1 MNMSVTP
8 CGSMSPMTGRKPP
21 GVGWETWV
29 ERQIREGIERGEFDD
44 LPGTGKP
51 ITDLGETHDELWWVR
66 KKLKREN
73 VSYLPPTL
81 AVRKERDDALE
92 RVAAATSEPEVR
104 RIVEEINV
112 RIRYVNSH
120 AVGGPPSTVMPL
132 DVDDVLTRWCATP
145 D

>member
-1 MNMSVTP
+1 
-8 CGSMSPMTGRKPP
+8 MTGRKPP

-44 LPGTGKP
+44 LPGKGKP
-51 ITDLGETHDELWWVR
+51 IPDVDGHHDELWWVR
-66 KKLKREN
+66 KKLKREK
-73 VSYLPPTL
+73 VEYLPPTL

-92 RVAAATSEPEVR
+92 RIAAATTEDEVR

-120 AVGGPPSTVMPL
+120 AVAGPPSTVMPL
-132 DVDDVLTRWCATP
+132 DLDTVLDRWRAAR
-145 D
+145 

>member
-1 MNMSVTP
+1 MADR
-8 CGSMSPMTGRKPP
+8 RKPP
-21 GVGWETWV
+21 GVSWETWV

-44 LPGTGKP
+44 LPGKGKP
-51 ITDLGETHDELWWVR
+51 IPDVGATHDELWWVR
-66 KKLKREN
+66 KKLQREQ

-92 RVAAATSEPEVR
+92 RIAAAAREVEVR

-120 AVGGPPSTVMPL
+120 ATCGPPSTVMPL
-132 DVDDVLTRWCATP
+132 DLDDVLTRWRETHPA
-145 D
+145 